1 MLSRGPV
8 GCLFVAPR
16 DRTEELAIAKAFG
29 ERVRAVRQEKGMTQ
43 EELAE
48 AAGLHPTYISNLERG
63 YRVATIVTLVRVASG
78 LGCTPGALIP

>member
-1 MLSRGPV
+1 
-8 GCLFVAPR
+8 VAPR

-29 ERVRAVRQEKGMTQ
+29 ERVRALRHEKGMTQ

-63 YRVATIVTLVRVASG
+63 YRVATIVTLVRVCTA
-78 LGCTPGALIP
+78 LGAQPSDLVTIA

>member
-1 MLSRGPV
+1 M
-8 GCLFVAPR
+8 GCLVVAPR
-16 DRTEELAIAKAFG
+16 DRSEELAIAKAFG

-63 YRVATIVTLVRVASG
+63 YRVATIVTLVRV
-78 LGCTPGALIP
+78 CGALGASPSSLLKWGRP